1 MRLSGLAILCAL
13 NGDWLEE
20 TAMHNRKEITDLLI
34 MLVGAGIGTAVLLAV
49 FRLLDVNP
57 VQSPAWFWL
66 GLLCLNSLAG
76 GFTALM
82 LVRTL
87 KLKHTL

>member
-1 MRLSGLAILCAL
+1 MY
-13 NGDWLEE
+13 
-20 TAMHNRKEITDLLI
+20 NRKDISDLLI

-66 GLLCLNSLAG
+66 GLLCMNSLAG
-76 GFTALM
+76 GYVARL
-82 LVRTL
+82 LVRTF
-87 KLKHTL
+87 KLKRVL

>member
-1 MRLSGLAILCAL
+1 ML
-13 NGDWLEE
+13 
-20 TAMHNRKEITDLLI
+20 NRKDNIDLLI

-66 GLLCLNSLAG
+66 GLLCMNSLAG
-76 GFTALM
+76 SYVARL
-82 LVRTL
+82 LVRTPNS
-87 KLKHTL
+87 KARPR

>member
-1 MRLSGLAILCAL
+1 
-13 NGDWLEE
+13 
-20 TAMHNRKEITDLLI
+20 MHNRKDIIDLLI

-82 LVRTL
+82 LIRTF
-87 KLKHTL
+87 KLKRVL

>member
-1 MRLSGLAILCAL
+1 
-13 NGDWLEE
+13 
-20 TAMHNRKEITDLLI
+20 MHNRKDISDLLI
-34 MLVGAGIGTAVLLAV
+34 MLVGAGIGTAVFLAV
-49 FRLLDVNP
+49 FRLVDVNP

-82 LVRTL
+82 LRRTF
-87 KLKHTL
+87 KLKRVL

>member
-1 MRLSGLAILCAL
+1 MLCVL

-20 TAMHNRKEITDLLI
+20 TAMYNRKNITDLLI
-34 MLVGAGIGTAVLLAV
+34 MLAGASIGTAILLAV

-82 LVRTL
+82 LIRTF
-87 KLKHTL
+87 KLKRVL

>member
-1 MRLSGLAILCAL
+1 
-13 NGDWLEE
+13 
-20 TAMHNRKEITDLLI
+20 MHNRKDINDLLI
-34 MLVGAGIGTAVLLAV
+34 MLAGASIGTAVLLAM

-82 LVRTL
+82 LRRTF
-87 KLKHTL
+87 KLKRVL